1 MKTKYWIFIAVII
14 VAIIA
19 MSIFSSSGTEGIEII
34 KTKVSYGEFEV
45 VVMTTGEL
53 KAENSEKIRG
63 PSRLRNNGIYNVQIT
78 DLIPEGTV
86 VDSGDYVATLDRTE
100 GTNRLNNLNDEIQKI
115 EAQYIKTQLDTTLQL
130 RNARDELINMNYS
143 LEERQ
148 IELEQSKYETPA
160 TIRQAKISLDKAERA
175 YSQAK
180 KNYEIKKKQADANM
194 VEVSATKSKKQRE
207 LDNLLK
213 ILDEFEIK
221 APKSGMVIYRKE
233 WGGAKRKV
241 GSKISAWD
249 PVVATL
255 PDLSAMISKTYVNE
269 IDISKIEIDQAVE
282 IGVDAFPEKK
292 YTGIIFDKANI
303 GEQLPNSDSKVFEIL
318 IRVNEYD
325 SILRPAMTT
334 NNAILTAKFEDV
346 LYIPLEAVHTNDSLS
361 FVIKENGFSPTKQ
374 IVELGEFNENEIIV
388 NKGIAKDEVIL
399 LSTPEN
405 VEELQ
410 FEGLEIF
417 EEIKKKEALKKKLN
431 EERQKERKDS
441 LKKKKKVPLDLEQ
454 KISITIN

>member
-1 MKTKYWIFIAVII
+1 MKLVENFI
-14 VAIIA
+14 
-19 MSIFSSSGTEGIEII
+19 S
-34 KTKVSYGEFEV
+34 
-45 VVMTTGEL
+45 
-53 KAENSEKIRG
+53 
-63 PSRLRNNGIYNVQIT
+63 
-78 DLIPEGTV
+78 
-86 VDSGDYVATLDRTE
+86 
-100 GTNRLNNLNDEIQKI
+100 
-115 EAQYIKTQLDTTLQL
+115 
-130 RNARDELINMNYS
+130 
-143 LEERQ
+143 
-148 IELEQSKYETPA
+148 
-160 TIRQAKISLDKAERA
+160 
-175 YSQAK
+175 
-180 KNYEIKKKQADANM
+180 
-194 VEVSATKSKKQRE
+194 
-207 LDNLLK
+207 
-213 ILDEFEIK
+213 
-221 APKSGMVIYRKE
+221 
-233 WGGAKRKV
+233 
-241 GSKISAWD
+241 
-249 PVVATL
+249 
-255 PDLSAMISKTYVNE
+255 
-269 IDISKIEIDQAVE
+269 
-282 IGVDAFPEKK
+282 
-292 YTGIIFDKANI
+292 DKANI